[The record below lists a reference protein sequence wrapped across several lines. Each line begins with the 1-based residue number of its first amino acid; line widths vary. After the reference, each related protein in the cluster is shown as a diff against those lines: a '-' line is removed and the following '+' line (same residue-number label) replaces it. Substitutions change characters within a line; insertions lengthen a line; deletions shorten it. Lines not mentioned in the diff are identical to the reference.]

1 MTCRAAIDAAAS
13 TSPGTLGALFD
24 IVGAGTL
31 ADVELR
37 SGSSPSTPPAMVRR
51 SHGFPPPIRYSSA
64 SPCTP
69 NAGVGG
75 SRGCASV
82 VVGPALFNQRLDN
95 HGVKSA
101 VHFEAFEKLL
111 AWVWERTPEGTS
123 TRVVGDK
130 HGGRHYYYGPLVQAF
145 PDTWIDR
152 GREGPELSRYTL
164 RAGSRRMELS
174 LAPKADGNDG
184 LVALASI
191 VSKTI
196 RELWMDVFNRYWC
209 SRVPGLR
216 PCAGY
221 PNDSERFRVAIET
234 AAAAEQCD
242 PAVWWRVK

>member
-1 MTCRAAIDAAAS
+1 M
-13 TSPGTLGALFD
+13 
-24 IVGAGTL
+24 
-31 ADVELR
+31 
-37 SGSSPSTPPAMVRR
+37 
-51 SHGFPPPIRYSSA
+51 
-64 SPCTP
+64 
-69 NAGVGG
+69 
-75 SRGCASV
+75 
-82 VVGPALFNQRLDN
+82 
-95 HGVKSA
+95 
-101 VHFEAFEKLL
+101 
-111 AWVWERTPEGTS
+111 RTPEGTS

-216 PCAGY
+216 PCAGT
-221 PNDSERFRVAIET
+221 PTTLSDSASRSRPPPRQSNATRLCGGESSDDRCAG
-234 AAAAEQCD
+234 
-242 PAVWWRVK
+242 